1 MRIGKMLTLAV
12 VIVGLSS
19 LAGWAVQ
26 RGEGTPEA
34 GPGTGPAYKVT
45 PWPSNTAGRSY
56 QEHVERYLNE
66 MATQGWW
73 LHSETTGQGARMM
86 IFQRR
91 QQP

>member
-1 MRIGKMLTLAV
+1 MRIGRTLTLAV
-12 VIVGLSS
+12 VIVGLCG

-26 RGEGTPEA
+26 RSEGTAEA
-34 GPGTGPAYKVT
+34 GPGPAYKVT

-56 QEHVERYLNE
+56 HEHVERYLNE
-66 MATQGWW
+66 MATQGWGF
-73 LHSETTGQGARMM
+73 HSETASQGARMM